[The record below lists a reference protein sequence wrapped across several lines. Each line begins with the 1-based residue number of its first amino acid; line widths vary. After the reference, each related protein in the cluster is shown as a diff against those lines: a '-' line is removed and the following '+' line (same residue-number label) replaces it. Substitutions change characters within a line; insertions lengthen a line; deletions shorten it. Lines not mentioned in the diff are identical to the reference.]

1 MAYSQNSVIY
11 EFISVIYDGMT
22 LMAQLSQLFI
32 DSIRYMILFS
42 KVPAYMYRELEYS
55 CHLCNSVFPTDMVW

>member
-1 MAYSQNSVIY
+1 M
-11 EFISVIYDGMT
+11 IYDGMT

-42 KVPAYMYRELEYS
+42 KVPAYMYGELEYS
-55 CHLCNSVFPTDMVW
+55 CHLCNSVFPTDMEW

>member
-1 MAYSQNSVIY
+1 M
-11 EFISVIYDGMT
+11 IYDGMT

-55 CHLCNSVFPTDMVW
+55 CHLCNSVFPTDMEW